1 MCAEQNRNSSWFQEL
16 LDARRD
22 DPEANAYSWLYR
34 LSDDVC
40 ATMEENGMTKEELAE
55 KASLSMHTVG
65 RFCNTDTRLSLLTIF
80 RIVKASG
87 MAMPSYMREEE

>member
-16 LDARRD
+16 LDATRD
-22 DPEANAYSWLYR
+22 DPEANAHRWLYR